1 MFLPFPLSETY
12 SLSSLGEKH
21 RPLGLSIWSA
31 TLVMMVTTEVILAAL
46 SLVVSLSVRDKFAA
60 DVQLKYPGN
69 PRKGI
74 FRRLQHGLFDLLLSE

>member
-1 MFLPFPLSETY
+1 MDKLIEIGQHQLIAMAEIK
-12 SLSSLGEKH
+12 G
-21 RPLGLSIWSA
+21 
-31 TLVMMVTTEVILAAL
+31 AL
-46 SLVVSLSVRDKFAA
+46 SKDWVVSLSVRDKFAA